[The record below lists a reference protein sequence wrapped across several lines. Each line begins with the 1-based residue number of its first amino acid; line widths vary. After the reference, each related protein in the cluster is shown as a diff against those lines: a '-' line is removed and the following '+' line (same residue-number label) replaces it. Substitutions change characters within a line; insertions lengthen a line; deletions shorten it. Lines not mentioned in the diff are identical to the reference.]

1 MNSPHILVIPA
12 PAQGHVIPMM
22 ELSQC
27 LVNHGF
33 KVTFVNTDFNH
44 NRVTNSSGDDQSHIR
59 RDCID
64 LVSIPDG
71 LEPGQD
77 RNDLGKLSEAARR
90 VMPGKLE
97 ELIEKINN
105 RGEGDKITCVIA
117 DQTIGWALEIAVKM
131 KTKVVA
137 FWPASAAVLA
147 LKFSIPK
154 LIDEGIIDND
164 GTILKNQVIIQLAP
178 NMPTMK
184 PENFIWACIG
194 NKTTQKILFQSILES
209 NKAVQVADWLLCN
222 SAYDL
227 EPATFT
233 FAPDI
238 LPIGPLLA
246 SRRLGNSAGHF
257 WPQDLT
263 CLEWLDQQPPN
274 SVIYVAFGSFTIFNP
289 TQFKELA
296 LALELS
302 ERPFLWVVRPDIT
315 DTTSDPY
322 PEGYQE
328 RVASRGRMVGWAPQ
342 QKVLAHPSIAC
353 FLSHCGWNSTLE
365 GLSNGVPFL
374 CWTYFADQ
382 FTNES
387 YICDVWKVGL
397 KFERNETGIITKGEI
412 KNKLE
417 QLLGDKDFNERVL
430 KLKEL
435 AIANVEE
442 GGQSNKIF
450 KNFIEW
456 MKSQGMQVEEANK
469 KMC

>member
-1 MNSPHILVIPA
+1 MSGPHILVLPA

-22 ELSQC
+22 ELSQS

-44 NRVTNSSGDDQSHIR
+44 NRVTSALPDDQGHIR
-59 RDCID
+59 GDCID

-77 RNDLGKLSEAARR
+77 RNDLGKLSEAMQR

-105 RGEGDKITCVIA
+105 RGEGDKIICVIA
-117 DQTIGWALEIAVKM
+117 DQAIGWVLEIAVKM
-131 KTKVVA
+131 KIKAAA

-147 LKFSIPK
+147 LTFSVPK
-154 LIDEGIIDND
+154 LIDEGIVDND
-164 GTILKNQVIIQLAP
+164 GTILKNQVIQLAP

-184 PENFIWACIG
+184 TADFVWACLG
-194 NKTTQKILFQSILES
+194 NKTTQEIMFQTMVKC

-233 FAPDI
+233 FAPEI

-246 SRRLGNSAGHF
+246 SRRLGNSAGYF
-257 WPQDLT
+257 WSQDST

-274 SVIYVAFGSFTIFNP
+274 SVIYVAFGSFTVFNP

-315 DTTSDPY
+315 DTSDPY
-322 PEGYQE
+322 PEGYQK
-328 RVASRGRMVGWAPQ
+328 RVASLGQVVGWAPQ
-342 QKVLAHPSIAC
+342 PKVLAHPSIAC

-374 CWTYFADQ
+374 CWPYFADQ

-397 KFERNETGIITKGEI
+397 KFEKNETGIITKEEI

-417 QLLGDKDFNERVL
+417 QLLGDKDFNERAL

-435 AIANVEE
+435 AVANVE

-450 KNFIEW
+450 KNFAEW
-456 MKSQGMQVEEANK
+456 MKS
-469 KMC
+469 

>member
-1 MNSPHILVIPA
+1 M
-12 PAQGHVIPMM
+12 
-22 ELSQC
+22 
-27 LVNHGF
+27 
-33 KVTFVNTDFNH
+33 
-44 NRVTNSSGDDQSHIR
+44 
-59 RDCID
+59 
-64 LVSIPDG
+64 
-71 LEPGQD
+71 
-77 RNDLGKLSEAARR
+77 
-90 VMPGKLE
+90 
-97 ELIEKINN
+97 
-105 RGEGDKITCVIA
+105 
-117 DQTIGWALEIAVKM
+117 
-131 KTKVVA
+131 
-137 FWPASAAVLA
+137 
-147 LKFSIPK
+147 
-154 LIDEGIIDND
+154 
-164 GTILKNQVIIQLAP
+164 
-178 NMPTMK
+178 
-184 PENFIWACIG
+184 
-194 NKTTQKILFQSILES
+194 FQSMLKC

-233 FAPDI
+233 FTPEI
-238 LPIGPLLA
+238 LTIGPLLA
-246 SRRLGNSAGHF
+246 SRRLGNSAGYF

-274 SVIYVAFGSFTIFNP
+274 SVIYVAFGSFTIFKP

-296 LALELS
+296 LALEFS
-302 ERPFLWVVRPDIT
+302 ERPFLWVVRPDST

-322 PEGYQE
+322 PEGYPE

-374 CWTYFADQ
+374 CCPYFADQ

-397 KFERNETGIITKGEI
+397 RFEKNDTGIITKEEI

-417 QLLGDKDFNERVL
+417 QLLGDKDFNERAL

-450 KNFIEW
+450 KNFVEW
-456 MKSQGMQVEEANK
+456 MKS
-469 KMC
+469 

>member
-1 MNSPHILVIPA
+1 MSSPHILVIPA

-59 RDCID
+59 RDCIN

-77 RNDLGKLSEAARR
+77 RNDLGKLSKAARR

-117 DQTIGWALEIAVKM
+117 DQTVGWALEIAVKM

-184 PENFIWACIG
+184 PEDFIWVCIG
-194 NKTTQKILFQSILES
+194 NKTTQKILFQSILKS

-233 FAPDI
+233 FAPNI

-296 LALELS
+296 LAFELS

-374 CWTYFADQ
+374 CWPYFADQ

-397 KFERNETGIITKGEI
+397 KFEKNEIGIVTKEEI

-417 QLLGDKDFNERVL
+417 QLLGDKDFNVRAL

-456 MKSQGMQVEEANK
+456 MKSQGVQVEEANK
-469 KMC
+469 KM